1 MSDDWKPNIFE
12 YVDYREYLR
21 DYYDAGKAN
30 VSQFSYRYLAR
41 LAGFSSPNFFKLVM
55 DGDRNLSNDSINK
68 FAKALKLDRDEKRF
82 FADLVAF
89 DQAET
94 VEERNEAFER
104 VAASRRFRRAR
115 RLDSSMFEY
124 LSRWYH
130 PAIRELAALDDFRRD
145 PEWIAQK
152 LSPEVSVEQIEASL
166 ELLFDMG
173 LLVEEEDG
181 SISRGEPS
189 LTTGH
194 EVRSLAIGNYHRQ
207 MLERAANSIVN
218 VPRELRDI
226 SALTVCIDSEKVPE
240 VKERI
245 HAFRE
250 SLLDFCDRDAN
261 PEAVFQINFQLFP
274 LTEVPGEENPDE

>member
-1 MSDDWKPNIFE
+1 MSNDWKPNIFE

-30 VSQFSYRYLAR
+30 VSQFSYRYLGR

-55 DGDRNLSNDSINK
+55 DGDRNLSADSIAK
-68 FAKALKLDRDEKRF
+68 FAKALKLDGEEKRF

-89 DQAET
+89 GQAET
-94 VEERNEAFER
+94 VDERNEAFER
-104 VAASRRFRRAR
+104 VAVSRRFRSAR

-130 PAIRELAALDDFRRD
+130 PAIRELAARDDFRKD
-145 PEWIAQK
+145 PEWISQR
-152 LSPEVSVEQIEASL
+152 LSPDVSLEQIDSSL
-166 ELLFDMG
+166 ELLFDLG
-173 LLVEEEDG
+173 LLVEDDDG
-181 SISRGEPS
+181 MISRGDPS
-189 LTTGH
+189 VTTGH

-207 MLERAANSIVN
+207 MLERAAQSIID

-226 SALTVCIDSEKVPE
+226 SALTVCIDADKVSE

-274 LTEVPGEENPDE
+274 LTMVPGEENSDE

>member
-55 DGDRNLSNDSINK
+55 DGDRNLSNDSTSK
-68 FAKALKLDRDEKRF
+68 FAKALKLDREEKRF

-130 PAIRELAALDDFRRD
+130 PAIRELAALDDFRKD

-152 LSPEVSVEQIEASL
+152 LSPEVSVEQVEASL

-173 LLVEEEDG
+173 LLVEGDEG
-181 SISRGEPS
+181 TISRGEPS

-207 MLERAANSIVN
+207 MLQRAADSIVN

-226 SALTVCIDSEKVPE
+226 SALTVCINTDKVDKL
-240 VKERI
+240 KERI

-250 SLLDFCDRDAN
+250 SLLDFCDRDDD
-261 PEAVFQINFQLFP
+261 PEAVFQMNFQLFP
-274 LTEVPGEENPDE
+274 LTAVPEEENPDE